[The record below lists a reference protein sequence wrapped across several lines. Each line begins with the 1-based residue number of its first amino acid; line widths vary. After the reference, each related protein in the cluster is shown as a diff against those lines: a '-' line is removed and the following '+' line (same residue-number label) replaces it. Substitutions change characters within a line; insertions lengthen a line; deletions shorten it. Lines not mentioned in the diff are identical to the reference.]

1 MNSISGGSGGI
12 DKYIGFLGA
21 MDVGSRCMISDCQ
34 VLKIKLFLSST
45 IMQLIRGRRVL
56 NQIIRLPKYPVC
68 LEHLRCININQCK
81 AEISTTSTQRHV
93 KPTAC
98 NTFATSIP
106 SAKPSSR
113 LNHSNSRCL
122 NQSTTPEGL
131 GP

>member
-68 LEHLRCININQCK
+68 LEHLRCININLLL
-81 AEISTTSTQRHV
+81 
-93 KPTAC
+93 
-98 NTFATSIP
+98 IP
-106 SAKPSSR
+106 
-113 LNHSNSRCL
+113 NSVL
-122 NQSTTPEGL
+122 LFGAL
-131 GP
+131 GKQKLR